1 MSKIE
6 RRGFLKACA
15 AGVAYLPGTDAT
27 APLKAEE
34 AQAGISVQ
42 PLSGRVKLYQ
52 GKPTLFINDKPVYA
66 MLYALTDAPG
76 GRWTWEEVPQ
86 HSLRAFADCA
96 IKVYQID
103 LFLEHVWMPDGSLS
117 MDLAVKQIRGVLE
130 ARPNA
135 AVIIRFHM
143 NAPAWWNEKYP
154 EEGVRFSDGPIED
167 HDSKGLLRQVIDHD
181 LERSPRNSLAS
192 TKWRREASQKVVEF
206 LKRLA
211 AMPEGNAV
219 AGIQVA
225 CGVYG
230 EWHYWGFIEHDPDTG
245 PCMTAYFREWLRAKY
260 GADQALQKAWN
271 DPDAACASASVPDT
285 AERAHTEAGIFRDPE
300 KERRV
305 SDYYEC
311 QHQVVADDIIH
322 FCKTVKESWPRPI
335 VTGTFYG
342 YFFCPFSRQA
352 AGGHLQVQRVLNSPY
367 VDYLSAPQAYGE
379 IYRAMG
385 NSGQSRGLVESATLH
400 GKLWLDEMDEDPGV
414 SSRNWGGPQ
423 APLSDA
429 IAILRRNVLE
439 SYTRGQG
446 LWFYDFGPAYTRRG
460 WWDHPALLK
469 EVRQL
474 HALLA
479 SYAEKPYRSQADVL
493 LVFDTD
499 CFYYLGA
506 NAKADPLTDF
516 CAVNGVS
523 ASAFHSGAA
532 LNMVHLGDM
541 KLVDWKKYHAVVF
554 ANTFLLTPEQKKFI
568 REHVARDGRHLVWL
582 YAPGY
587 TDGQTLNSQYI
598 SEVVGMKVRKA
609 VWSSTPDVTVEYADA
624 PRLQYGMETPVDPF
638 FVIAD
643 ESAVEIGNMGNADLV
658 ALAYRNLEA
667 STSWFS
673 SVPITHPDL
682 WRYIFHKSGAHIYSD
697 EGDVIHC
704 GGGILCLHTKAGGK
718 RKISLPN
725 GKIIETELLPR
736 STTLFD
742 VQTGTTL
749 LA

>member
-6 RRGFLKACA
+6 RRDFLKACGV
-15 AGVAYLPGTDAT
+15 GVASLRGAGSSPA
-27 APLKAEE
+27 LEAEE
-34 AQAGISVQ
+34 VRTPLPPR
-42 PLSGRVKLYQ
+42 PLSGMVKLHQ

-86 HSLRAFADCA
+86 NNLRAFADCG
-96 IKVYQID
+96 IKVFQID
-103 LFLEHVWMPDGSLS
+103 LFLEHVWMPDRSIS
-117 MDLAVKQIRGVLE
+117 MDLAAKQLRGVLE
-130 ARPNA
+130 ARPDA
-135 AVIIRFHM
+135 AVIIRFHV

-154 EEGVRFSDGPIED
+154 EEGVRFADGPVED

-181 LERSPRNSLAS
+181 LDRSPRNSLAS
-192 TKWRREASQKVVEF
+192 AKWRREATEKLIEF
-206 LKRLA
+206 CKRLA

-219 AGIQVA
+219 VGIQVA

-260 GADQALQKAWN
+260 GTDQALQKTWN
-271 DPDAACASASVPDT
+271 SPGAACASAPVPDT

-342 YFFCPFSRQA
+342 YFFCLFSRQA
-352 AGGHLQVQRVLNSPY
+352 SGGHLQVQRVLNSPY

-385 NSGQSRGLVESATLH
+385 NSGQSRGLVESASLH
-400 GKLWLDEMDEDPGV
+400 GKLWLDEMDEDPGL
-414 SSRNWGGPQ
+414 SSRTWEGPKV
-423 APLSDA
+423 PVSDA
-429 IAILRRNVLE
+429 IALLRRNVLE

-446 LWFYDFGPAYTRRG
+446 LWFYDFGPAYTRKG

-479 SYAEKPYRSQADVL
+479 SYAEKPYRSEADVL

-506 NAKADPLTDF
+506 DAKTDPLTDF
-516 CAVNGVS
+516 CAVNELS
-523 ASAFHSGAA
+523 AAAFHSGAA
-532 LNMVHLGDM
+532 LSTVHLGDL
-541 KLVDWKKYHAVVF
+541 KLVDWKRYHTVVF
-554 ANTFLLTPEQKKFI
+554 ANTFLLTTDQKKFI
-568 REHVARDGRHLVWL
+568 RESVARDGRHLIWM

-587 TDGQTLNSQYI
+587 TDGQRLSSQYV
-598 SEVVGMKVRKA
+598 SEVVGMKLRKIVRSIPPEINVA
-609 VWSSTPDVTVEYADA
+609 YTDA
-624 PRLQYGMETPVDPF
+624 PRLQYGMQTPVDPY

-643 ESAVEIGNMGNADLV
+643 ESVVEIGSIENTGLV
-658 ALAYRNLEA
+658 ALASRKLDA

-682 WRYIFHKSGAHIYSD
+682 WRYIFRKSGAHIYSD
-697 EGDVIHC
+697 NDDVIHC

-725 GKIIETELLPR
+725 AKTIETELPPR

-742 VQTGTTL
+742 VETGTVL